1 MVIELFKMESQ
12 VTANNRLD
20 NERKIGDIKQTRTHE
35 SKTVFVRM
43 PSKELDGLE
52 MSILEHGF
60 GSPMPIING
69 NDDHSLNDEGING
82 NFH

>member
-20 NERKIGDIKQTRTHE
+20 NERKIGDPKSTRTHE

-43 PSKELDGLE
+43 PGKELE
-52 MSILEHGF
+52 MSIIEPSF
-60 GSPMPIING
+60 RSTMPIING
-69 NDDHSLNDEGING
+69 IENHNLNDECVNG